1 MLYFV
6 LVCFTFAFPYKSQM
20 QRVLR
25 ENLEIGKLYYIEDL
39 MEDDNKNLVPA
50 RRLPKMAGIFKGL
63 IPINMELTDISWNAA
78 SFDWFEVSNMKN
90 MTHENDSHKHII
102 YHVQL
107 NSSWNF
113 YEVKKFK
120 IQSDMENR
128 AIILYLRN
136 IIGDPY
142 FTNTA

>member
-1 MLYFV
+1 
-6 LVCFTFAFPYKSQM
+6 M

-39 MEDDNKNLVPA
+39 TEDDNKNLVPVI
-50 RRLPKMAGIFKGL
+50 RVPKMAGIFKGL
-63 IPINMELTDISWNAA
+63 IPVNVELTDISWNAA
-78 SFDWFEVSNMKN
+78 SFDWFEVSNMIN
-90 MTHENDSHKHII
+90 MTDENDAHKYVI

-107 NSSWNF
+107 NYLWNF

-120 IQSDMENR
+120 IQRDMENR
-128 AIILYLRN
+128 AINLSLRN

-142 FTNTA
+142 FTNSA